1 MAVDLCLSCP
11 YIRQVKRIGRYQIE
25 REIGRGAMG
34 VVYLAHDPRVGR
46 PVALKTI
53 RLPAGLTA
61 AQERE
66 HHERFL
72 REAQSAGR
80 LDHPAIVTIYDADE
94 DSAQSVSFIAME
106 YVPGR
111 SLREVLQDDGD
122 LPMDTLFF
130 MVARLAEALAVAHA
144 AGVVHRDVKP
154 ANILVREGDGAVKIA
169 DFGIA
174 RLSTSELTQT
184 GQSLG
189 SPAYMSPEQ
198 IRGRGVDGR
207 SDLFSLAVILY
218 EALAGER
225 PFAGD
230 DLSALAYAVVH
241 ETPVPMTRRRPELPV
256 GLDGFFD
263 RALAKDPA
271 ERFEDGAAFKVAL
284 EAAART
290 VPRCQQMGDIEATCV
305 ATPVEVSSP
314 PVLAAAGRPE
324 RDQPRLDIASSPAS
338 RPPGGMP
345 AGPGHRRRGP
355 QMVAR
360 ATILV
365 VAVLLA
371 GWFMVTLTARSTLVL
386 DVKNSLESG
395 RLVVRVDGESVYTH
409 ELSAERRTVRAFGKK
424 LMEWGQETFQ
434 TEISVRPGERSIE
447 VEVIAGDEQSGERE
461 LLAMDFEAGT
471 SRTLKIVAGRK
482 RGDALSVRIQ

>member
-1 MAVDLCLSCP
+1 
-11 YIRQVKRIGRYQIE
+11 
-25 REIGRGAMG
+25 MG

-46 PVALKTI
+46 PVALKTV

-66 HHERFL
+66 HRERFL

-94 DSAQSVSFIAME
+94 DSTHGLSFIAME

-122 LPMDTLFF
+122 LSVDTAVA
-130 MVARLAEALAVAHA
+130 MVGRLAEALAVAHV

-154 ANILVREGDGAVKIA
+154 ANILVREEDGAVKIA

-174 RLSTSELTQT
+174 RLSTSELTQS

-241 ETPVPMTRRRPELPV
+241 ETPVPPTRRRPGLPA
-256 GLDGFFD
+256 GLDAFFD

-271 ERFEDGAAFKVAL
+271 ERFADGTAFKLAL
-284 EAAART
+284 EEAART
-290 VPRCQQMGDIEATCV
+290 VPWCEQAADAEATCV
-305 ATPVEVSSP
+305 ATPPPPSSP
-314 PVLAAAGRPE
+314 PPPESVVASPGRRE
-324 RDQPRLDIASSPAS
+324 QPRPGAAPLPAS
-338 RPPGGMP
+338 RPPAAMP
-345 AGPGHRRRGP
+345 SGSDHRRRGR
-355 QMVAR
+355 QRLGR
-360 ATILV
+360 AAILV

-371 GWFMVTLTARSTLVL
+371 GWILATLNARSTLVL
-386 DVKNSLESG
+386 EVKNSLESG
-395 RLVVRVDGESVYTH
+395 RLVVRIDGEPVYTH
-409 ELSAERRTVRAFGKK
+409 ALSAERRKVRAFGKK
-424 LMEWGQETFQ
+424 LMEWGQEEFQ
-434 TEISVRPGERSIE
+434 TEISVRPGDRSIS

-461 LLAMDFEAGT
+461 LLDIDFEAGT
-471 SRTLKIVAGRK
+471 TRTLKIVAGRK
-482 RGDALSVRIQ
+482 WGDALSVRIQ